1 MKKVFLA
8 ALALLTTVVSSS
20 ANEVIKITTGEWA
33 PYTIEN
39 SKSGGVLQKIVN
51 EALKL
56 ENVDVKYEFHS
67 WEKAYS
73 LAKEVEADATIPWF
87 KTKDR
92 EKDFLYSK
100 NAILRTKTV
109 FFHLKSLDFKWQK
122 YEDLKNYRVGET
134 SGFKT
139 EKLLREKG
147 IDVEM
152 AISEKENFQ
161 KLLDGKIDVTSSSYL
176 VGYNIIK
183 NTFTAEESAKFTND
197 SKKVYPA
204 TGVYFLVSK
213 KHPKA
218 QELINK
224 FDAGLKKLIRSGR
237 YIKLIKEAI

>member
-8 ALALLTTVVSSS
+8 GLALLTTVVSSS

-56 ENVDVKYEFHS
+56 ENIDVKYEFHS

-73 LAKEVEADATIPWF
+73 LAKEVTADATIPWF

-109 FFHLKSLDFKWQK
+109 FFHLK
-122 YEDLKNYRVGET
+122 V
-134 SGFKT
+134 
-139 EKLLREKG
+139 
-147 IDVEM
+147 
-152 AISEKENFQ
+152 
-161 KLLDGKIDVTSSSYL
+161 
-176 VGYNIIK
+176 
-183 NTFTAEESAKFTND
+183 
-197 SKKVYPA
+197 
-204 TGVYFLVSK
+204 
-213 KHPKA
+213 
-218 QELINK
+218 
-224 FDAGLKKLIRSGR
+224 
-237 YIKLIKEAI
+237 